1 MHRWQVGEVE
11 IVRITDDDF
20 VLPGD
25 RPVPSWAVPDF
36 ATAAGEVGIAFSA
49 IAVAD
54 GGRRIVIDPWLAND
68 GLRSGPL
75 ADADRH
81 VEGLLDRLAG
91 VGFPAGSVDTV
102 VNTHWDG
109 DGWNT
114 RPGGAPAGNGWVPTF
129 PNARYLWSP
138 AELARFRS
146 GSHESAPEAMA
157 VLDVAGVLEPVD
169 PGTEISEHVRVLD
182 APGHREG
189 HLAVRVESGGELC
202 VVPGHLVLSPL
213 QVGDPAIASDE
224 DPQAATASR
233 RGLLDELAD
242 RHGLLLT
249 TLMGG
254 PGGGFVS
261 RDPASHGAYRLDP
274 T

>member
-20 VLPGD
+20 LLPVD
-25 RPVPSWAVPDF
+25 RPVPSWAVPDL
-36 ATAAGEVGIAFSA
+36 ATASGEVGIAFSA
-49 IAVAD
+49 ISVAD
-54 GGRRIVIDPWLAND
+54 GDRRIVIDPWLAND
-68 GLRSGPL
+68 GPRSGPT

-81 VEGLLDRLAG
+81 VQRLLDRLAG
-91 VGFPAGSVDTV
+91 AGFRADSVDTV

-114 RPGGAPAGNGWVPTF
+114 RPAAAAPKRGWVPTF
-129 PNARYLWSP
+129 PNARYLYSTQ
-138 AELARFRS
+138 ELSRFRS

-157 VLDVAGVLEPVD
+157 VLDAAGVLEPIEA
-169 PGTEISEHVRVLD
+169 GTEISDHVRVLD
-182 APGHREG
+182 APGHRDG
-189 HLAVRVESGGELC
+189 HLAVRVESGGDLC
-202 VVPGHLVLSPL
+202 IVPGHLVLSPL
-213 QVGDPAIASDE
+213 QIDDPTTAADE
-224 DPQAATASR
+224 DPEAATASR
-233 RGLLDELAD
+233 RRLLAELAD

-261 RDPASHGAYRLDP
+261 RNDAGDGGYRLDP
-274 T
+274 S